1 MSIGKDNTSRPH
13 VHILA
18 MGGTIAGVA
27 PRADQMSGYKAGSL
41 TVQTLIDAVPELN
54 DIADVTGEQVCA
66 IGSQNLNDS
75 DLIRLAKC
83 TNDALAAP
91 DVTAVVVT
99 HGTATLEESAYFL
112 NLTVKSKKPV
122 VFVGAQRP
130 ATAISAD
137 GPLNLLNAVRLAID
151 PQSAGK
157 GVLIAMNDMFGGAR
171 EITKTNTT
179 NVSTFKSFE
188 LGVFGYMAV
197 GQNWFVNQSLKK
209 HTYQTEFDIHAIDE
223 LPRVDIVYSHV
234 NADRVPYDSAVN
246 AGAKGIVIAGTGNGA
261 FHNQEW
267 SGIVDAIKNGV
278 TVVRSSR
285 IPCGPV
291 TFNHKEWADAGMI
304 HSGTLNP
311 QKARILLQLA
321 LIHAKNRADIQRIF
335 NEY

>member
-1 MSIGKDNTSRPH
+1 MTTEKDKSLLPR

-27 PRADQMSGYKAGSL
+27 PKADQMSDYKAGSL
-41 TVQTLIDAVPELN
+41 TVQTLINAVPELN
-54 DIADVTGEQVCA
+54 NIAHVTGEQVAA
-66 IGSQNLNDS
+66 IGSQNLNDC
-75 DLIRLAKC
+75 DIIKLAKRA
-83 TNDALAAP
+83 NEVLAEP
-91 DVTAVVVT
+91 DVVAVVVT

-112 NLTVKSKKPV
+112 NLTVRSQKPV
-122 VFVGAQRP
+122 VVVGAQRP

-151 PQSAGK
+151 PQARGK

-171 EITKTNTT
+171 EVTKTNTT

-209 HTYQTEFDIHAIDE
+209 HTYQSEFDVREIE
-223 LPRVDIVYSHV
+223 TLPRVDIVYSHI

-246 AGAKGIVIAGTGNGA
+246 AGAQGIVIAGTGNGA

-267 SGIVDAIKNGV
+267 PGILDAIKNGV
-278 TVVRSSR
+278 TIVRSSR

-321 LIHAKNRADIQRIF
+321 LTKTHNAEEIQRIF
-335 NEY
+335 NKY

>member
-1 MSIGKDNTSRPH
+1 MSTGKENTLRPH

-27 PRADQMSGYKAGSL
+27 PRADQMSDYKAGSL
-41 TVQTLIDAVPELN
+41 TVQTLIDAVPKLN
-54 DIADVTGEQVCA
+54 DIADVTGEQVSA
-66 IGSQNLNDS
+66 VGSQNLNDS
-75 DLIRLAKC
+75 DLIKLAKC
-83 TNDALAAP
+83 ANDALAAP

-112 NLTVKSKKPV
+112 NLTVKNKKPV

-137 GPLNLLNAVRLAID
+137 GPLNLLNAVRLAVD
-151 PQSAGK
+151 SQSAGK

-171 EITKTNTT
+171 EVTKTNTT

-209 HTYQTEFDIHAIDE
+209 HTYQSEFDIHAIE
-223 LPRVDIVYSHV
+223 RLPRVDIVYSHV

-261 FHNQEW
+261 FHYQEW

-278 TVVRSSR
+278 IVVRSSR

-291 TFNHKEWADAGMI
+291 TFNHKEWADAGLI

-311 QKARILLQLA
+311 QKARVLLQLA
-321 LIHAKNRADIQRIF
+321 LAHAKDRAAIQRIF